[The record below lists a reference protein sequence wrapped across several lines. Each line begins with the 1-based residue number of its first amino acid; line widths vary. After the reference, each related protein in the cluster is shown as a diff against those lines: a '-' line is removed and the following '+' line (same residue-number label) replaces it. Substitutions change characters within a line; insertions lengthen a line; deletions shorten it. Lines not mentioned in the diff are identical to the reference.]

1 MKRLEKQ
8 LLLLLLLLGGVI
20 YGQFAGGG
28 DPEVDD
34 GGSGLGLG
42 GPIEL
47 IVVNGPTN
55 VDLNSTHT
63 YTLIAVGGGQP
74 STGTWEVSGATIIN
88 SSATRA
94 TIKWTS
100 LGSKQITYRGR
111 LGSRSFMGI
120 NNVTVK
126 SAVPSAP
133 SVPTISQDKCG
144 SVVLS
149 RGTPP
154 SGVTWYWQGT
164 NSNGTTASNSYS
176 GYTVTSSGRYYLRA
190 RNNSSGLW
198 STSSSSIQV
207 TVKTIPSTPSVA
219 TVTKN
224 CGSTVLTKGSQ
235 PSGITWY
242 WQSGA
247 GGTSTS
253 NSSSSITRTS
263 GSVYYLRARNNS
275 TGCWSSSRT
284 VSYSINTVPST
295 PSAATVTKNC
305 GSTVLTKGSQPSG
318 ITYYWQSSAG
328 GTSTSNSSNSITRT
342 SGSVYYLRARN
353 NSTGCWSS
361 SRTVSYSI
369 NTVPSTPSAATV
381 TKNCGS
387 TVLTKGSQPSGITYY
402 WQSSAG
408 GTSTSNSSN
417 SITRTSGSVYYLR
430 ARNNSTGCW
439 SSSRTVSYSIN
450 TVPSTPSAATVTKN
464 CGSTVLTKGSQPSG
478 ITYYWQSSASG
489 TSTSNSSS
497 SITRTS
503 GSVYYL
509 RARNNSTGCWSS
521 SRTVSYSINA
531 VPSTPSAATV
541 TKNCGSTVLTKGSQP
556 SGITYYWQSSAS
568 GTSTSNSSSSITRTS
583 GSVYYLR
590 ARNNSTG
597 CWSSSR
603 TVSYSINT
611 VPSTPSAATVTKN
624 CGSTVLT
631 KGSQPSGITYYWQ
644 SSASGTSTSNSSSS
658 ITRTSGTI
666 YYLRA
671 RNNSSGCW
679 GSARSVSYTIQQP
692 STWYADT
699 DGDGYGN
706 PSSTTSACSK
716 PSGYV
721 SNSSDYN
728 DSTAN
733 ITNIAPQTFYLDA
746 DNDGFGDPNNSVYY
760 SAKPAGYVTDNTD
773 ACPNEAGANNGCS
786 YTPVVFSNENYVFSR
801 TYRKAMTSP
810 SEITSSSDVLESI
823 AYFDGLGRGKQTI
836 GIRQGT
842 SGKDIVTHMEYDGF
856 GRQTKEY
863 LPYATT
869 TQNGLINTG
878 DVATAAKTYYKAA
891 YSTDF
896 ANVSLP
902 TNAYSEKEI
911 ESSPLNRV
919 LKQAAPGQDWRLGG

>member
-1 MKRLEKQ
+1 
-8 LLLLLLLLGGVI
+8 
-20 YGQFAGGG
+20 
-28 DPEVDD
+28 
-34 GGSGLGLG
+34 
-42 GPIEL
+42 
-47 IVVNGPTN
+47 
-55 VDLNSTHT
+55 
-63 YTLIAVGGGQP
+63 
-74 STGTWEVSGATIIN
+74 
-88 SSATRA
+88 
-94 TIKWTS
+94 
-100 LGSKQITYRGR
+100 
-111 LGSRSFMGI
+111 
-120 NNVTVK
+120 
-126 SAVPSAP
+126 
-133 SVPTISQDKCG
+133 
-144 SVVLS
+144 
-149 RGTPP
+149 
-154 SGVTWYWQGT
+154 
-164 NSNGTTASNSYS
+164 
-176 GYTVTSSGRYYLRA
+176 
-190 RNNSSGLW
+190 
-198 STSSSSIQV
+198 
-207 TVKTIPSTPSVA
+207 
-219 TVTKN
+219 
-224 CGSTVLTKGSQ
+224 
-235 PSGITWY
+235 
-242 WQSGA
+242 
-247 GGTSTS
+247 
-253 NSSSSITRTS
+253 
-263 GSVYYLRARNNS
+263 
-275 TGCWSSSRT
+275 
-284 VSYSINTVPST
+284 
-295 PSAATVTKNC
+295 
-305 GSTVLTKGSQPSG
+305 
-318 ITYYWQSSAG
+318 
-328 GTSTSNSSNSITRT
+328 
-342 SGSVYYLRARN
+342 ARN

-721 SNSSDYN
+721 SNSSD
-728 DSTAN
+728 
-733 ITNIAPQTFYLDA
+733 
-746 DNDGFGDPNNSVYY
+746 
-760 SAKPAGYVTDNTD
+760 
-773 ACPNEAGANNGCS
+773 
-786 YTPVVFSNENYVFSR
+786 
-801 TYRKAMTSP
+801 
-810 SEITSSSDVLESI
+810 
-823 AYFDGLGRGKQTI
+823 
-836 GIRQGT
+836 
-842 SGKDIVTHMEYDGF
+842 
-856 GRQTKEY
+856 
-863 LPYATT
+863 
-869 TQNGLINTG
+869 
-878 DVATAAKTYYKAA
+878 
-891 YSTDF
+891 
-896 ANVSLP
+896 
-902 TNAYSEKEI
+902 
-911 ESSPLNRV
+911 
-919 LKQAAPGQDWRLGG
+919 